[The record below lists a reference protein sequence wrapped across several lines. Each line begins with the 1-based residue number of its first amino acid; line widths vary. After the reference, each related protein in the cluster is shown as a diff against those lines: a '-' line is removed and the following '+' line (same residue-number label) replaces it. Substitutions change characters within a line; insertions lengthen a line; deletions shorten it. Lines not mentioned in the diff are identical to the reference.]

1 MSPKWGDQHMIIS
14 DDYIDQLTQFHGSRT
29 KDWGATGQRNFG
41 QEVKQ
46 YLINRP
52 KYETVLD
59 FGAGQGTLGKFVL
72 DDIKRRSRAPKIQW
86 TNYDPGV
93 TKYSKLPSE
102 RFDLIV
108 SSDVLEHVEPEMIDQ
123 TCAWLRDHAAK
134 ALYLH
139 IACDPAGL
147 SLPDGRNVP
156 LSCHKMDWWIEKL
169 MTSGW
174 TLMYCHDA
182 WQMKRKGL
190 RDHCHIMME
199 WVGGT
204 NLPQ

>member
-1 MSPKWGDQHMIIS
+1 MSRTSAMSPKWSDQQKIIS

-72 DDIKRRSRAPKIQW
+72 DNIERRARAPEIEW

-93 TKYSKLPSE
+93 LKYRKLPSE

-123 TCAWLRDHAAK
+123 TCEWLRDHAAK

-147 SLPDGRNVP
+147 SL
-156 LSCHKMDWWIEKL
+156 
-169 MTSGW
+169 
-174 TLMYCHDA
+174 
-182 WQMKRKGL
+182 
-190 RDHCHIMME
+190 
-199 WVGGT
+199 
-204 NLPQ
+204 